1 MKKYVWL
8 ILGLI
13 GLTSLTIYNY
23 NCISLPANL
32 YHYMTLSEMPTDIQ
46 NTTFPL
52 ADTVRN
58 MDNMP
63 YSKGLNGLPN
73 NTTDAGA
80 TLGRVLFYDVDLSK
94 NRTISCASCHK
105 QEFGFTDSAQF
116 STGFIG
122 GKTGRN
128 SMSLIHTR
136 FDKAIVMFWDGRAAD
151 VETQVTMPIRDAV
164 EMGMTAANTNG
175 KQWDSISARVSK
187 KSFYAPLFQ
196 AAFGSTKIDSQRI
209 TLALAQFVRSMNSY
223 DSKWRRAI
231 NGFRGNP
238 SIAIIPGLTSQELLG
253 RDLFMDVNR
262 GNCQACHTRNI
273 FVPQG
278 AQNNG
283 VDGSITEGNR
293 WKWTAWS
300 TRDDYKLKDSGFAGV
315 KARGN
320 YSGVLGR
327 DSNAVKSNIG
337 RMKVPSLINI
347 GVTAPYMHDG
357 RFKTLDDVINFYS
370 DSIKNNDYNTLS
382 LFLRKIDPRAPGAP
396 NNVTSQL
403 AIDTAPV
410 RILHYTTAEKAALK
424 AFLLTLTDTTFLRDP
439 KFGNPFCVS
448 TTTAKI
454 SPTETTPLNK
464 VLSLN
469 TLSSPSGLLVN
480 SIIGQDFLGLISIY
494 TIDGKLVLQ
503 KVNVF
508 NMGSNNIVFPP
519 LSYGEYIIA
528 IESNNSVVYS
538 KQIII

>member
-1 MKKYVWL
+1 MKKYAWL
-8 ILGLI
+8 ILALV

-23 NCISLPANL
+23 NCISLPATL

-94 NRTISCASCHK
+94 NRTLSCASCHK
-105 QEFGFTDSAQF
+105 QEFGFTDSAKF

-151 VETQVTMPIRDAV
+151 LETQVTMPIRDAV

-175 KQWDSISARVSK
+175 KQWDTISARVSK

-196 AAFGSTKIDSQRI
+196 TAFGSTKIDSQRI

-223 DSKWRRAI
+223 DSKWRKAI

-238 SIAIIPGLTSQELLG
+238 ATAVIPGLTAQELLG

-283 VDGSITEGNR
+283 VDGSITEGNKWR
-293 WKWTAWS
+293 WTAWN
-300 TRDDYKLKDSGFAGV
+300 TRDDYKGKDSGFAGV
-315 KARGN
+315 LARGR

-327 DSNAVKSNIG
+327 DSNAVKANIG

-347 GVTAPYMHDG
+347 AVTAPYMHDG
-357 RFKTLDDVINFYS
+357 RFKTLDEVINFYS

-424 AFLLTLTDTTFLRDP
+424 AFLLTMTDSTFLKDP
-439 KFGNPFCVS
+439 KFSNPFCVTS
-448 TTTAKI
+448 TTARI
-454 SPTETTPLNK
+454 SQTESPILK
-464 VLSLN
+464 EILSLN
-469 TLSSPSGLLVN
+469 TTSNPMGLFISATSGQ
-480 SIIGQDFLGLISIY
+480 GFLGAVRVY
-494 TIDGKLVLQ
+494 TIDGRLVLE
-503 KVNVF
+503 KNNVF
-508 NMGSNNIVFPP
+508 AMGRNDITFPA
-519 LSYGEYIIA
+519 LASGEYVVT
-528 IESNNSVVYS
+528 IEAHNSVVYS

>member
-1 MKKYVWL
+1 
-8 ILGLI
+8 
-13 GLTSLTIYNY
+13 
-23 NCISLPANL
+23 
-32 YHYMTLSEMPTDIQ
+32 MPTDIQ

-94 NRTISCASCHK
+94 NRTLSCASCHK

-175 KQWDSISARVSK
+175 KQWDTISARVSK

-209 TLALAQFVRSMNSY
+209 ALALAQFVRSMNSY

-238 SIAIIPGLTSQELLG
+238 STAIIPGLTSQELLG

-337 RMKVPSLINI
+337 RMKVPSLMNI

-424 AFLLTLTDTTFLRDP
+424 AFLLTLTDSTFLKDP
-439 KFGNPFCVS
+439 KFSNPFCVTS
-448 TTTAKI
+448 TTART
-454 SPTETTPLNK
+454 SQTESQTLK
-464 VLSLN
+464 QILSLN
-469 TLSSPSGLLVN
+469 TTSSPMGLFVNAISGQN
-480 SIIGQDFLGLISIY
+480 FLGTISIY
-494 TIDGKLVLQ
+494 TIDGKLILQ
-503 KVNVF
+503 KNNVF
-508 NMGSNNIVFPP
+508 GMGTNDITFPA
-519 LSYGEYIIA
+519 LSSGEYVVTVEA
-528 IESNNSVVYS
+528 HNSVVYS

>member
-1 MKKYVWL
+1 MKKYAWL
-8 ILGLI
+8 ILALI

-23 NCISLPANL
+23 NCISLPATL

-58 MDNMP
+58 MDNIP

-94 NRTISCASCHK
+94 NRTLSCASCHK

-151 VETQVTMPIRDAV
+151 LETQVTMPIRDAV

-175 KQWDSISARVSK
+175 KQWDTISARVSK

-209 TLALAQFVRSMNSY
+209 ALALAQFVRSMNSY
-223 DSKWRRAI
+223 DSKWRKAI
-231 NGFRGNP
+231 NTFKGNP
-238 SIAIIPGLTSQELLG
+238 STGVIPGFTSQELLG

-327 DSNAVKSNIG
+327 DSNAVKANIG

-357 RFKTLDDVINFYS
+357 RFKTIDDVINFYS

-424 AFLLTLTDTTFLRDP
+424 AFLLTLTDSTFLKDP
-439 KFGNPFCVS
+439 KFSNPFCITS
-448 TTTAKI
+448 TTART
-454 SPTETTPLNK
+454 SQTESQTLK
-464 VLSLN
+464 QILSLSTTSN
-469 TLSSPSGLLVN
+469 PMGLFVNAISGQN
-480 SIIGQDFLGLISIY
+480 FLGTVSVY
-494 TIDGKLVLQ
+494 TIDGKLILQ
-503 KVNVF
+503 KNNVF
-508 NMGSNNIVFPP
+508 GMGANDITFPA
-519 LSYGEYIIA
+519 LSSGEYVVTVEA
-528 IESNNSVVYS
+528 HNSVVYS